1 MSHATQ
7 PTEDDHQYLQRCVD
21 LAREALE
28 NNDEPFGSILVDA
41 QGEELFADRN
51 RVSSG
56 DHTRHPE
63 FAIARWAAQNLSP
76 KQRVT
81 ATVYTSGEHCPM
93 CSTAH
98 ALVGL
103 GRIVYASSSAQL
115 ADWHNQWGIPA
126 GPVVSLAI
134 NDVAPAIEV
143 SGPDER
149 LTEQIQQLHARLHGI
164 S

>member
-1 MSHATQ
+1 MSSVTQ
-7 PTEDDHQYLQRCVD
+7 PTENDRQHLQRCVD
-21 LAREALE
+21 LAREALQ
-28 NNDEPFGSILVDA
+28 NNDEPFGSILIDA

-51 RVSSG
+51 RVSGG

-76 KQRVT
+76 EQRAT

-93 CSTAH
+93 CSAAH

-134 NDVAPAIEV
+134 NDVAPSIAV
-143 SGPDER
+143 AGPDQS
-149 LTEQIQQLHARLHGI
+149 LAEQIRQLHARLYGI